1 MHIEKKSIYFN
12 LQLQEKGEVMVGLL
26 FGVGLLVVLFFSI
39 LNLFGIDFDLTIRW
53 NIVLRV
59 VLAILMALFLCFWMS
74 YISATAGAIG
84 LLIGAI
90 VGALIP
96 TLFKVGWKLLTWWMK
111 VILVVFILLGIITAI
126 L

>member
-1 MHIEKKSIYFN
+1 
-12 LQLQEKGEVMVGLL
+12 MVGLL

-39 LNLFGIDFDLTIRW
+39 LNLFGIDFNLTSIRW
-53 NIVLRV
+53 DIVLSV